1 MNLCNVKIPF
11 CAPNPILQQNNKE
24 HAIASDWTTQFNT
37 SCFLQDHIKCYVLF
51 TEKEHQSAVC
61 TTWEKGQGWTDS
73 EDNRECR

>member
-1 MNLCNVKIPF
+1 
-11 CAPNPILQQNNKE
+11 
-24 HAIASDWTTQFNT
+24 
-37 SCFLQDHIKCYVLF
+37 LF